1 MYIAVGGLFAF
12 DDLNLYSSAICEL
25 FKQFALRV
33 EGESDRPN
41 EIWLVVF
48 GFMLQV

>member
-33 EGESDRPN
+33 EGESDRPS
-41 EIWLVVF
+41 EFRLVVS
-48 GFMLQV
+48 GFMSQL